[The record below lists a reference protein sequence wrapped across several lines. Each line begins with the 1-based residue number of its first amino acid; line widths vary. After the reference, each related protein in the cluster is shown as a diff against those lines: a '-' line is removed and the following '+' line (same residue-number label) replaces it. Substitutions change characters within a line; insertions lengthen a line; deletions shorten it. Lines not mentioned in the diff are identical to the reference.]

1 MQEWFTNAS
10 YIQWQGRLRERGELK
25 DKVGREESG
34 QVSNVVNEHV
44 AKESLGVWS
53 TKVLVYRDGTK
64 MKGTWAG
71 IRDNGTEQI
80 VRRQSLKRLRKSQDD
95 LGGNS
100 RERKSILI

>member
-1 MQEWFTNAS
+1 M
-10 YIQWQGRLRERGELK
+10 
-25 DKVGREESG
+25 
-34 QVSNVVNEHV
+34 SNVVNELV

-80 VRRQSLKRLRKSQDD
+80 VRRQNLKRWRKPQDD
-95 LGGNS
+95 LGLGGNS
-100 RERKSILI
+100 RERKNILI